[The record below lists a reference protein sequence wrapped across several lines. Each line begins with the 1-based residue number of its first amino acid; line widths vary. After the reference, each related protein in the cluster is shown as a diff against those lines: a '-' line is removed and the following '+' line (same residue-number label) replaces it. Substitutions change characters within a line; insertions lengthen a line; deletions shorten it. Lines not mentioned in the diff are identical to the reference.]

1 MSERLEEINDELEI
15 LRQALSTANN
25 DNLKEEIEKR
35 IDALALEGIR
45 EVKKHLEEWRKEVA
59 AREEDILTD
68 GVFGAMERA
77 ERKVL
82 FKECDKEEE
91 EAKEEEEGH
100 LDISINKSGEFKIDT
115 NGFSYVEILGLLEV
129 VKQKF
134 INDNN

>member
-1 MSERLEEINDELEI
+1 MSERLEEINDKLEA
-15 LRQALSTANN
+15 LNKALSNANS
-25 DNLKEEIEKR
+25 DNLKKEIEKQ

-45 EVKKHLEEWRKEVA
+45 EVKKHLEEWREEVA
-59 AREEDILTD
+59 KREDDILTD

-77 ERKVL
+77 A
-82 FKECDKEEE
+82 KEIEEE
-91 EAKEEEEGH
+91 RQTRLSEIEGEEEGH